1 MNKRNWT
8 IWCSIWHQLIKG
20 KQIKQIKLKGRIL
33 KLLVLLRK
41 GIILFTEMKMD
52 RPRML
57 GLRKKNSWGRNLK
70 KLHLISLKA
79 ELRSRIELL
88 EQENHKKGLRE
99 IQIMIV
105 IWTLMI
111 LNLITMLTLVQIQL
125 STLGRSN

>member
-1 MNKRNWT
+1 M
-8 IWCSIWHQLIKG
+8 
-20 KQIKQIKLKGRIL
+20 
-33 KLLVLLRK
+33 
-41 GIILFTEMKMD
+41 
-52 RPRML
+52 
-57 GLRKKNSWGRNLK
+57 K